1 MGRKRPRP
9 INIIPTNKTHI
20 RVRMLKIG
28 DYTQYKKKIGVKKV
42 ALALIDDNKRHFRYG
57 KRSQFGC
64 SACNVSLC
72 KEGACFGDF
81 HAQMV
86 IE

>member
-1 MGRKRPRP
+1 
-9 INIIPTNKTHI
+9 
-20 RVRMLKIG
+20 MLRIG
-28 DYTQYKKKIGVKKV
+28 DCAQCKKKIGVKRV
-42 ALALIDDNKRHFRYG
+42 ALASIDGNKRHFRHG

-86 IE
+86 VE